1 MEKDYGF
8 VVVHVPHSSVEIP
21 DKYKKT
27 ILINEKLLQREI
39 RSMTDAFCDQLYD
52 APEFTA
58 RVIAPISRLVC
69 DVERFRDDRLE
80 PCAKKGHGLMY
91 TRTTYRRKFRENDQ
105 TLRNEIL
112 REIYDPHHEKL
123 TAAVDQ
129 ALKRYNKCLIIDGHS
144 FNSKMIIKPDDT
156 LSFPPLFPDFDIGVD
171 KYHTPDGLRDT
182 ICAFV
187 KELGYKPKV
196 NTPFGGTITPMKFY
210 QNDKRV
216 FSIMFET
223 NRKLYMNETDMTK
236 AEGFEKTRQAC
247 HALMRRAADYI
258 RESHAKA

>member
-8 VVVHVPHSSVEIP
+8 VVVHVPHASVEIP
-21 DKYKKT
+21 DKYRKT
-27 ILINEKLLQREI
+27 MLADEKRLQREI
-39 RSMTDAFCDQLYD
+39 RRMTDAFCDQLYD
-52 APEFTA
+52 APEFPT
-58 RVIAPISRLVC
+58 RVIAPVSRFVC

-80 PCAKKGHGLMY
+80 PCAKYGQGLMY
-91 TRTTYRRKFRENDQ
+91 TQAAPFLKLREYDQ
-105 TLRNEIL
+105 ALRDDIL

-123 TAAVDQ
+123 TAAVEK
-129 ALKRYNKCLIIDGHS
+129 ALERYNKCLIIDGHS
-144 FNSKMIIKPDDT
+144 FNSSMFLKPDNK
-156 LSFPPLFPDFDIGVD
+156 LSFPFLFPDFDIGVD
-171 KYHTPDGLRDT
+171 SYHTPAGLRDT
-182 ICAFV
+182 ICAYV

-236 AEGFEKTRQAC
+236 AEGFEKTRQTC
-247 HALMRRAADYI
+247 HALMRCAADYVLNI
-258 RESHAKA
+258 